1 MNIHAPFVE
10 VNVAAEYL
18 GKTLD
23 EVRTMVREGQVREF
37 RDAGRIFFKTQDILE
52 LAGTKPEVPV
62 GEADAATKEPELPR
76 LTDFTYEALDGA
88 GREVKGVV
96 DAASREDATACIRGM
111 GYFPTRIRPTTVV
124 RSNRA
129 RTSNNLNLLVY
140 PILSAVL
147 FALEPSSEQWWRIC
161 C

>member
-52 LAGTKPEVPV
+52 LAGTRARATSPYRFYLRGSRRGGRLRELLTLPV
-62 GEADAATKEPELPR
+62 AKAGATKL
-76 LTDFTYEALDGA
+76 
-88 GREVKGVV
+88 
-96 DAASREDATACIRGM
+96 
-111 GYFPTRIRPTTVV
+111 
-124 RSNRA
+124 
-129 RTSNNLNLLVY
+129 
-140 PILSAVL
+140 
-147 FALEPSSEQWWRIC
+147 
-161 C
+161 